1 GLWPLSTYCLTYS
14 PPKYN
19 PTGSK
24 QIRLVNGA
32 DHCAGRVEIYY
43 QDTWGTVCDDSWD
56 LSDTNVV
63 CKELGCGHAISAPG
77 SAHYGQGSGEIW
89 LDDVNCSGTETN
101 LWACPSRG
109 WGQHSC
115 GHHEDNIG
123 VICSRFHS
131 ETCTSNIKQLR
142 LVNGADH
149 CAGRVEV
156 YNDGTW
162 GTVCDDYW
170 DLLASNVVCKQ
181 LGCGH
186 IINVTVSAYYGEGSG
201 QIWLDKVKCSGTESY
216 IWECPSSRW
225 GKNNCGHSDDAGV
238 LCSGIGTMK
247 VPVRTKWLYKQ
258 IRLVNGADHCSGR
271 VEIYY
276 SGSWGTVCDNS
287 WALSAA
293 NVVCKELGCGH
304 AINAPGLAHY
314 GEGSGQIWLDYVNC
328 SGSESY
334 LRDCSSKGWGQ
345 HNCEHSKDAG
355 VVCSGLWIFPPTG
368 SKQIRL
374 VNGADGCSGRVEIH
388 YSGTWGTV
396 CDDSWDTSDAN
407 VVCKELGC
415 GHAIDAPASAHY
427 GEGSGQ
433 IWLDDVSCSGNESY
447 LRDCSSSGWG
457 QHNCGHG
464 EDAGVLC
471 SGLEMA
477 MQPSSENI
485 QGRTFHNF
493 PRPLF
498 LCPTVVKV
506 RKFFLRFNLNLLC
519 CSLNPCLLPYPHSK
533 RERFFSI
540 YSCHADRKQKT
551 GSPKCRQC
559 NIYWG

>member
-1 GLWPLSTYCLTYS
+1 PYR
-14 PPKYN
+14 K
-19 PTGSK
+19 
-24 QIRLVNGA
+24 
-32 DHCAGRVEIYY
+32 VEIYY

-115 GHHEDNIG
+115 GHHEDAG
-123 VICSRFHS
+123 VLCSESDPELIPVEPHS
-131 ETCTSNIKQLR
+131 LCPSSLTLR

-247 VPVRTKWLYKQ
+247 LEYFPTGSKQ

-314 GEGSGQIWLDYVNC
+314 GEGSGQIWLDYMIIMVP
-328 SGSESY
+328 SDLKVYESEKNLSM
-334 LRDCSSKGWGQ
+334 
-345 HNCEHSKDAG
+345 
-355 VVCSGLWIFPPTG
+355 T
-368 SKQIRL
+368 
-374 VNGADGCSGRVEIH
+374 VE
-388 YSGTWGTV
+388 S
-396 CDDSWDTSDAN
+396 
-407 VVCKELGC
+407 
-415 GHAIDAPASAHY
+415 
-427 GEGSGQ
+427 
-433 IWLDDVSCSGNESY
+433 
-447 LRDCSSSGWG
+447 
-457 QHNCGHG
+457 
-464 EDAGVLC
+464 
-471 SGLEMA
+471 
-477 MQPSSENI
+477 
-485 QGRTFHNF
+485 
-493 PRPLF
+493 
-498 LCPTVVKV
+498 
-506 RKFFLRFNLNLLC
+506 
-519 CSLNPCLLPYPHSK
+519 LLPGHTILL
-533 RERFFSI
+533 I
-540 YSCHADRKQKT
+540 YTPDPRYSPRRYSADSRKAQ
-551 GSPKCRQC
+551 SRQWIP
-559 NIYWG
+559 N